1 MLYKDLM
8 DKLMLGQDLT
18 RAELERCRAA
28 AGSAWD
34 EDEIYFVAQELREAF
49 PQMEFQK
56 VSSCAG
62 LLSIQK

>member
-18 RAELERCRAA
+18 RAELERCKAA
-28 AGSAWD
+28 AGDAWD

-49 PQMEFQK
+49 PQLKFRPI
-56 VSSCAG
+56 SSCAG
-62 LLSIQK
+62 LLTIQK